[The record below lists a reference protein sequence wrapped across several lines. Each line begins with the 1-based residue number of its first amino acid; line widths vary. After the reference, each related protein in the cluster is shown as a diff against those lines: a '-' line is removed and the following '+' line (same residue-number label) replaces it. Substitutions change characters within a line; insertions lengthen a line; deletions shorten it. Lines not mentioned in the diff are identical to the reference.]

1 VCERVYVVCVCV
13 HVCVCVCVCVC
24 ACVLCYVCVAT
35 YSTQMKNHGVT
46 FHLVNTHIHTH
57 THTHT
62 HTHAHTHSLFL
73 TVSVSHRVHTRRI
86 RAFTRRA
93 TTSLSNVPKSIIK
106 INFQWLSPVTIVR
119 AFRIFVLSTMH
130 DASVACAGLSL
141 EWINYTHSHSW
152 CTLVSTCTHTYILTY
167 IVITCPHTYILTY
180 MVSTC
185 TVGFRDIKT
194 TEMTQPACFQAHTD
208 EASTQPASVGCFL
221 FL

>member
-1 VCERVYVVCVCV
+1 MRFHHFTQMNPSCHMHLTYIMSQAYFCLLFFRIALCVSCLCFHVCERVYVVCVCV

-106 INFQWLSPVTIVR
+106 INFQ
-119 AFRIFVLSTMH
+119 
-130 DASVACAGLSL
+130 
-141 EWINYTHSHSW
+141 
-152 CTLVSTCTHTYILTY
+152 
-167 IVITCPHTYILTY
+167 
-180 MVSTC
+180 
-185 TVGFRDIKT
+185 
-194 TEMTQPACFQAHTD
+194 
-208 EASTQPASVGCFL
+208 
-221 FL
+221 